1 MFQGRFTAEELTDY
15 WDHDMEKETQ
25 HITASAPATKAQEAA
40 GAASS
45 AKKAAEAAERRTDP
59 DDEKTYTFAEMEA
72 KYEDE
77 FSPEE
82 IQDYWENDME
92 PVTVLGKGK

>member
-1 MFQGRFTAEELTDY
+1 
-15 WDHDMEKETQ
+15 MEKETQ
-25 HITASAPATKAQEAA
+25 HITASPPATKAQEAA
-40 GAASS
+40 GAAST
-45 AKKAAEAAERRTDP
+45 AETAAEAAARRTDP

-82 IQDYWENDME
+82 FSPEEIQDYWENDME